1 MNNKILPASP
11 NTKILKQVNMASDNV
26 VTKTTP
32 APSFRTKHLNLE
44 LHHFRSYIN
53 KKRNSIITIASLDQ
67 LADLVTKPLP
77 KKKLVDKLRKK
88 IMGWGMIEK
97 WN

>member
-53 KKRNSIITIASLDQ
+53 KKRISIIKIASLDQ
-67 LADLVTKPLP
+67 PADLLTKPLP
-77 KKKLVDKLRKK
+77 EELFVKLRKK
-88 IMGWGMIEK
+88 VMGW
-97 WN
+97 